1 MLDDRL
7 KLIAGLRRHSVN
19 VTNYAYTGEETTKF
33 ERTKVTPAFG
43 LMVKPC
49 EHISLYANHIEAL
62 QAGET
67 VGSTYNSGTV
77 VNGGQV
83 TGVETSK
90 QNEVGVKADYGRI
103 AGSLAVFEIK
113 NRWPPIAIWA
123 PATATRSMNTATTP
137 RNATAASSLTCSVS
151 RWSACA

>member
-1 MLDDRL
+1 MLDDRV
-7 KLIAGLRRHSVN
+7 KVIAGLRRQSVN
-19 VTNYAYTGEETTKF
+19 VTNYAYTGEQSAKF
-33 ERTKVTPAFG
+33 ERTKLTPAYG
-43 LMVKPC
+43 LVVKPW

-67 VGSTYNSGTV
+67 AGSTYNSGTV

-83 TGVETSK
+83 TGIETSK

-113 NRWPPIAIWA
+113 NRSRPIAIWV
-123 PATATRSMNTATTP
+123 PATAAHSMNTATTP
-137 RNATAASSLTCSVS
+137 KSATAVLS
-151 RWSACA
+151 